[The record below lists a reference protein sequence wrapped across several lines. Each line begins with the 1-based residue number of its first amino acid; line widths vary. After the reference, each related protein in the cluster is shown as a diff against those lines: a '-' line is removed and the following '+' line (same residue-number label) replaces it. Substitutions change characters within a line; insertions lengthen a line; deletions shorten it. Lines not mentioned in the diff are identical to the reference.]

1 MAKFLDSFLDG
12 IDSFLAWLS
21 TSLKQ
26 TVESYCDLETAD
38 SPNVLVAHDGSLISV
53 IQIVG
58 VTQLIGT
65 TEFQRL
71 HEGLTQ
77 TLQTALSRSGHAL
90 QVLFQYDRNVVSE
103 LLKEILEPGKQTSQ
117 RLNLDLSDLFA
128 ERINFLAKHCA
139 SESVY
144 FVCWTRPMS
153 LTTEQYQRAT
163 KDKLKFIREKKI
175 PPSILTQNVIAA
187 IPDLR
192 DSHDAF
198 IRSIRHDLA
207 NLYITANLLEVHDAL
222 HAIRSVADPAFTD
235 KNWRPALPGDKISLK
250 EYDRSRNTISD
261 ILWPS
266 LARQVLPRDAENLDL
281 RTVRFGDK
289 IYSCV
294 FIDLL
299 PKEIKTFNSLLQRTL
314 SARIPW
320 RISFFVESDGLR
332 CIKLRSV
339 LASILSF
346 SSAQNRLLSDAN
358 NLLQYVASHV
368 L

>member
-38 SPNVLVAHDGSLISV
+38 SPSVLVAHDGSLISV

-90 QVLFQYDRNVVSE
+90 QVLFQYDRQMVSE

-128 ERINFLAKHCA
+128 ERTNFLAKHCA

-144 FVCWTRPMS
+144 FVCWTRPTS
-153 LTTEQYQRAT
+153 LTTEQYQRSS
-163 KDKLKFIREKKI
+163 KDK
-175 PPSILTQNVIAA
+175 QN
-187 IPDLR
+187 
-192 DSHDAF
+192 
-198 IRSIRHDLA
+198 
-207 NLYITANLLEVHDAL
+207 
-222 HAIRSVADPAFTD
+222 
-235 KNWRPALPGDKISLK
+235 
-250 EYDRSRNTISD
+250 
-261 ILWPS
+261 
-266 LARQVLPRDAENLDL
+266 
-281 RTVRFGDK
+281 
-289 IYSCV
+289 
-294 FIDLL
+294 
-299 PKEIKTFNSLLQRTL
+299 
-314 SARIPW
+314 
-320 RISFFVESDGLR
+320 
-332 CIKLRSV
+332 
-339 LASILSF
+339 
-346 SSAQNRLLSDAN
+346 
-358 NLLQYVASHV
+358 
-368 L
+368 